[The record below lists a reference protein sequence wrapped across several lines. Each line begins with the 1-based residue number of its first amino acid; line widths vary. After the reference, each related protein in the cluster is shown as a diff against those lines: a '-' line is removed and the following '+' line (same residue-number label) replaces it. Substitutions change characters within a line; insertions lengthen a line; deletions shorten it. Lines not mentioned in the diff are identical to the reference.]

1 MNKYSIIFTILIAF
15 VSCSKEQKLKNTFV
29 GKVWVMDSIK
39 AQSVDLIASG
49 GHKSGLEN
57 ILKPIENGEFD
68 VYKDQTPFFSSYKIS
83 NDTLFLKIST
93 SEKLEPYSIESID
106 DYTYKVKALNKN
118 LDNYEY
124 YLTDLTD
131 LFEGKVKNKSDLYE
145 SIKGKTWYPIER
157 EESGE
162 ISYNESNPEF
172 YIKESALTI
181 NNANLEHTY
190 GLDKETLV
198 KITNHGMYFF
208 NKNDN
213 SLVITLTAKIKDNYL
228 EIIDIPLHSYR
239 TKFKKID
246 KTILK
251 DKKDL
256 PKKVR
261 LNCSETVARLMIEQ
275 NVTEYVNSSF
285 YYDVKT
291 IKLVNS
297 DEDNCIYTYSVI
309 YRSRQFSDIHSSHK
323 FKVNYTED
331 GMVNMEQVN

>member
-1 MNKYSIIFTILIAF
+1 
-15 VSCSKEQKLKNTFV
+15 
-29 GKVWVMDSIK
+29 
-39 AQSVDLIASG
+39 
-49 GHKSGLEN
+49 
-57 ILKPIENGEFD
+57 
-68 VYKDQTPFFSSYKIS
+68 
-83 NDTLFLKIST
+83 
-93 SEKLEPYSIESID
+93 
-106 DYTYKVKALNKN
+106 
-118 LDNYEY
+118 
-124 YLTDLTD
+124 
-131 LFEGKVKNKSDLYE
+131 
-145 SIKGKTWYPIER
+145 
-157 EESGE
+157 
-162 ISYNESNPEF
+162 
-172 YIKESALTI
+172 
-181 NNANLEHTY
+181 
-190 GLDKETLV
+190 
-198 KITNHGMYFF
+198 MYFF

-309 YRSRQFSDIHSSHK
+309 YRSRQFSDIYSSHK